1 MKKSFR
7 GSASFSNLGCVSE
20 VIATHIIFF
29 LNKSQGY
36 QSDLPYYDQFGI
48 QSQNSETNAKKVMF
62 LTFPREYLLN
72 LYNIAESFRL
82 TMPTNVQVTQLK
94 HNNLLHLYTQFSEW
108 EPALRVLWPDYLNS
122 PACKAML
129 FPSVP

>member
-48 QSQNSETNAKKVMF
+48 QSQNSETNAKKGDVF
-62 LTFPREYLLN
+62 
-72 LYNIAESFRL
+72 NISKRVS
-82 TMPTNVQVTQLK
+82 PKSVQ
-94 HNNLLHLYTQFSEW
+94 H
-108 EPALRVLWPDYLNS
+108 
-122 PACKAML
+122 C
-129 FPSVP
+129 